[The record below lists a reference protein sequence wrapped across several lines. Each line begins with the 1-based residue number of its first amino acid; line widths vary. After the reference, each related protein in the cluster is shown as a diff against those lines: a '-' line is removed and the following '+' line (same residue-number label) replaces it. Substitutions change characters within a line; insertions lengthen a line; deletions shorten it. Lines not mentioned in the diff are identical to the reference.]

1 MWLQAALFLLVSY
14 LLGTLPTAYIVAR
27 LAKGIDIRRYGSG
40 SVSASNV
47 QTHVGLRAFALVGAV
62 DFFKGVL
69 PVAVGLWL
77 GLDLWVVMAAGVAA
91 IIGHDWSPY
100 LGFVGG
106 RGIGPS
112 MGMIILVAP
121 VEVVVA
127 SLIFL
132 AGRKHKYDAFWCI
145 LGIALLP
152 VLALLLRRPA
162 PVVVAAAAILL
173 LTILK
178 RLEANRLPVAAG
190 QWRQVLLTRL
200 LFDRDIWDKE
210 AWIQRQPEAREERRG
225 T

>member
-1 MWLQAALFLLVSY
+1 MWLPNALFLLASY

-47 QTHVGLRAFALVGAV
+47 QTHVGLRAFALVGAI
-62 DFFKGVL
+62 DFFKGLL
-69 PVAVGLWL
+69 PVILGLWL
-77 GLDLWVVMAAGVAA
+77 GLDPWVVMAAGVATV
-91 IIGHDWSPY
+91 IGHDWSPY

-106 RGIGPS
+106 RGVGPS
-112 MGMIILVAP
+112 MGMLLPVAP
-121 VEVVVA
+121 IEVVVA

-152 VLALLLRRPA
+152 VLALILRRPA

-178 RLEANRLPVAAG
+178 RLEANRMPVAPG

-210 AWIQRQPEAREERRG
+210 AWIQRQPEAQRRKEG
-225 T
+225 

>member
-1 MWLQAALFLLVSY
+1 MWLPNALFLLASY

-47 QTHVGLRAFALVGAV
+47 QTHVGLRAFALVGTI
-62 DFFKGVL
+62 DFFKGLL
-69 PVAVGLWL
+69 PVILGLWL
-77 GLDLWVVMAAGVAA
+77 GLDLWVVMAAGVAVV
-91 IIGHDWSPY
+91 IGHDWSPY

-106 RGIGPS
+106 RGVGPS
-112 MGMIILVAP
+112 MGMLLPVAP
-121 VEVVVA
+121 IEVVVA

-152 VLALLLRRPA
+152 VLALILRRPA

-178 RLEANRLPVAAG
+178 RLEANRMPVAPG

-210 AWIQRQPEAREERRG
+210 AWIQRQPEAQRRKEG
-225 T
+225 

>member
-1 MWLQAALFLLVSY
+1 MWLPNALFLLASY

-27 LAKGIDIRRYGSG
+27 LARGIDIRRYGSG

-77 GLDLWVVMAAGVAA
+77 GLDLWVVMAAGVATV
-91 IIGHDWSPY
+91 IGHDWSPY

-112 MGMIILVAP
+112 MGLLILVAP
-121 VEVVVA
+121 VELVVA

-178 RLEANRLPVAAG
+178 RLEANRLPVAPG

>member
-1 MWLQAALFLLVSY
+1 MWLPNALFLLASY

-47 QTHVGLRAFALVGAV
+47 QTHVGLRAFALVGTI
-62 DFFKGVL
+62 DFFKGML
-69 PVAVGLWL
+69 PVILGLWL
-77 GLDLWVVMAAGVAA
+77 GLDLWVVMAAGVAVV
-91 IIGHDWSPY
+91 IGHDWSPY

-106 RGIGPS
+106 RGVGPS
-112 MGMIILVAP
+112 MGMLLPVAP
-121 VEVVVA
+121 IEVVVA

-152 VLALLLRRPA
+152 VLALILRRPA

-178 RLEANRLPVAAG
+178 RLEANRMPVAPG

-210 AWIQRQPEAREERRG
+210 AWIQRQPEAQRRKEG
-225 T
+225 

>member
-1 MWLQAALFLLVSY
+1 MWLPNALFLLASY

-47 QTHVGLRAFALVGAV
+47 QTHVGLRAFALVGAI
-62 DFFKGVL
+62 DFFKGLL
-69 PVAVGLWL
+69 PVILGLWL
-77 GLDLWVVMAAGVAA
+77 GLDLWVVMAAGVAVV
-91 IIGHDWSPY
+91 IGHDWSPY

-112 MGMIILVAP
+112 MGMLLPVAP
-121 VEVVVA
+121 IEVVVA

-152 VLALLLRRPA
+152 VLALILRRPA

-178 RLEANRLPVAAG
+178 RLEANRMPVAPG

-210 AWIQRQPEAREERRG
+210 AWIQRQPKAQGRREG
-225 T
+225 

>member
-1 MWLQAALFLLVSY
+1 MWLPNALFVLAFY
-14 LLGTLPTAYIVAR
+14 LLGSLPTAYIVAR

-47 QTHVGLRAFALVGAV
+47 QTHVGLRAFALVGAI
-62 DFFKGVL
+62 DFFKGLL
-69 PVAVGLWL
+69 PVILGLWL

-91 IIGHDWSPY
+91 VIGHDWSPY

-112 MGMIILVAP
+112 MGMLLPVAP

-152 VLALLLRRPA
+152 VLALILRRPA

-178 RLEANRLPVAAG
+178 RLEANRMPVAPG

>member
-1 MWLQAALFLLVSY
+1 MWLPNALFLLASY

-47 QTHVGLRAFALVGAV
+47 QTHVGLRAFALVGTI
-62 DFFKGVL
+62 DFFKGLL
-69 PVAVGLWL
+69 PVILGLWL
-77 GLDLWVVMAAGVAA
+77 GLDLWVVMAAGVAVV
-91 IIGHDWSPY
+91 IGHDWSPY

-106 RGIGPS
+106 RGVGPS
-112 MGMIILVAP
+112 MGMLLPVAP

-152 VLALLLRRPA
+152 VLALILRRPA

-178 RLEANRLPVAAG
+178 RLEANRIPVAPG

-210 AWIQRQPEAREERRG
+210 AWIQRQPEAQRRKEG
-225 T
+225 

>member
-1 MWLQAALFLLVSY
+1 MWLQNALFLLASY

-27 LAKGIDIRRYGSG
+27 LARGIDIRHYGSG

-47 QTHVGLRAFALVGAV
+47 QTHVGQKAFALVGAI

-77 GLDLWVVMAAGVAA
+77 GLDLWVVMAAGVTAV
-91 IIGHDWSPY
+91 IGHDWSPY

-106 RGIGPS
+106 RGVGPS
-112 MGMIILVAP
+112 MGMLILVAP

-145 LGIALLP
+145 LGIALLS

-162 PVVVAAAAILL
+162 PVVMAAAAVLL

-210 AWIQRQPEAREERRG
+210 AWIQRQPKQEGGREV
-225 T
+225 

>member
-1 MWLQAALFLLVSY
+1 
-14 LLGTLPTAYIVAR
+14 
-27 LAKGIDIRRYGSG
+27 
-40 SVSASNV
+40 
-47 QTHVGLRAFALVGAV
+47 
-62 DFFKGVL
+62 
-69 PVAVGLWL
+69 VGLWL
-77 GLDLWVVMAAGVAA
+77 GLDLWVVMAAGVATV
-91 IIGHDWSPY
+91 IGHDWSPY

-112 MGMIILVAP
+112 MGLLILVAP

-178 RLEANRLPVAAG
+178 RLEANRLPVAPG

>member
-1 MWLQAALFLLVSY
+1 MWLPNALFLLASY

-27 LAKGIDIRRYGSG
+27 LARGIDIRRYGSG

-77 GLDLWVVMAAGVAA
+77 GLDLWVVMAAGVATV
-91 IIGHDWSPY
+91 IGHDWSPY

-112 MGMIILVAP
+112 MGLLILVAP

-178 RLEANRLPVAAG
+178 RLEANRLPVAPG

>member
-1 MWLQAALFLLVSY
+1 MWLQAALFVLASY

-47 QTHVGLRAFALVGAV
+47 QTHVGLRAFALVGAI
-62 DFFKGVL
+62 DFFKGLL
-69 PVAVGLWL
+69 PVILGLWL
-77 GLDLWVVMAAGVAA
+77 GLDLWVVMAAGVATV
-91 IIGHDWSPY
+91 IGHDWSPY

-112 MGMIILVAP
+112 MGMLILVAP

-152 VLALLLRRPA
+152 VLALILRRPA

-178 RLEANRLPVAAG
+178 RLEANRMPVAPG

>member
-1 MWLQAALFLLVSY
+1 MWLPTALFLLASY

-47 QTHVGLRAFALVGAV
+47 QTHVGLRAFALVGAI
-62 DFFKGVL
+62 DFFKGLL
-69 PVAVGLWL
+69 PVILGLWL
-77 GLDLWVVMAAGVAA
+77 GLDPWVVMAAGVATV
-91 IIGHDWSPY
+91 IGHDWSPY

-112 MGMIILVAP
+112 MGMLLPVAP
-121 VEVVVA
+121 IEVVVA

-152 VLALLLRRPA
+152 VLALILRRPA

-178 RLEANRLPVAAG
+178 RLEANRMPVAPG

-210 AWIQRQPEAREERRG
+210 AWIQRQPEAQRRKEG
-225 T
+225 

>member
-1 MWLQAALFLLVSY
+1 MWLQNALFLLASY

-47 QTHVGLRAFALVGAV
+47 QTHVGLRAFALVGAI
-62 DFFKGVL
+62 DFFKGLL
-69 PVAVGLWL
+69 PVILGLWL
-77 GLDLWVVMAAGVAA
+77 GLDPWVVMAAGVATV
-91 IIGHDWSPY
+91 IGHDWSPY

-106 RGIGPS
+106 RGVGPS
-112 MGMIILVAP
+112 MGMLLPVAP
-121 VEVVVA
+121 IEVVVA

-152 VLALLLRRPA
+152 VLALILRRPA

-178 RLEANRLPVAAG
+178 RLEANRMPVAPG

-210 AWIQRQPEAREERRG
+210 AWIQRQPEAQRRKEG
-225 T
+225 

>member
-1 MWLQAALFLLVSY
+1 MWLQNALFLLASY

-47 QTHVGLRAFALVGAV
+47 QTHVGLRAFALVGAI
-62 DFFKGVL
+62 DFFKGLL

-77 GLDLWVVMAAGVAA
+77 GLDLWVVMAAGVATV
-91 IIGHDWSPY
+91 IGHDWSPY

-106 RGIGPS
+106 RGVGPS
-112 MGMIILVAP
+112 MGMLLPVAP

-152 VLALLLRRPA
+152 VLALILRRPA

-178 RLEANRLPVAAG
+178 RLEANRMPVAPG

-210 AWIQRQPEAREERRG
+210 AWIQRQPEAQGRREV
-225 T
+225 